1 MVGDAP
7 PIPFLAMDR
16 AQIARRVASKEI
28 LRRFFLEKGVRWHT
42 TEASDTH
49 GEFCSVAEWRTRHRG
64 EFEKWVAESMDVGQ
78 VSAVV
83 TARSRLLPSQV
94 QSWAEESLVS
104 SIDSA
109 VSMITR
115 NNSSLG
121 ECLADAGILPM
132 LGMPTRVREL
142 YLYVFENDPR
152 SQTFGKKTIDRDL
165 ELAITEFAPGSK
177 RVKDKRIFECNGFTP
192 TLIWNRS
199 SGRGHWAPQGNALE
213 RTKLILWCPEC
224 LYFEA
229 EGVTDSAGGCLRCG
243 CPVGDEHGTT
253 LLCNAAAPAG
263 FRVVNAPAA
272 AVGEDDEHG
281 VSTRSFLAVPATQF
295 EKSTNYSNAALE
307 SGFPEVFRVNDNR
320 RELFSVRA
328 GHGDENPIA
337 KGLRPNHGPYS
348 GQLIAAA
355 DGTEALG
362 IYASKKTDVLRIR
375 HTSVPLGI
383 QLDPIQGGPAV
394 RAAFYSAAE
403 LLKRAWALELDVDPE
418 EFDVPP
424 IEVVPLDVDP
434 WHRQGV
440 ITLADHHP
448 NGAGFVSELESRWR
462 TFLPRL
468 LRGETHYAR
477 RLLDPSK
484 HVRQCHRAC
493 YMCLRGYRN
502 RFIDGLLDW
511 RLAARGESRSYEG
524 STQSIRRTTLTRMAM
539 GTRETDQPPLW
550 IATSDLPTSPG
561 HPFYARLTTLLDGHH
576 FDRFVEGLCDR
587 FYAPVMGRPSLA
599 PGRYF
604 RLLLVGYF
612 EGIDSERG
620 MAWRATDSLAVR
632 SFLRLAVD
640 EAPPDH
646 STIAR
651 TRRLI
656 DLETHR
662 TVFTWVQ
669 QRLVEAGR
677 LTGKTIAI
685 DATTLEANAAM
696 RSIVRR
702 DTGESYQAFL
712 AGLATASGVETPTRE
727 GLARLD
733 RKRKKKTSNTDWTN
747 PHDPDAKVTKMK
759 DGRTHLAHKAEH
771 AVDMETGAIVAVTLQ
786 GADVGD
792 TTTIIETAI
801 AATEQVEDA
810 QANVDDRQSLEE
822 IVGDKGYHSNQTLID
837 LDAGGIRSYV
847 SEPDRGRR
855 DWSKDPEARAP
866 VYGNRRRMRGRR
878 GRRLMRQRGERIE
891 RSFAHLYD
899 TGGMRRTHLRGH
911 TNILK
916 RLLIHAGGFN
926 LGLVMRHLIGIG
938 TPRGLQG
945 RVAAVL
951 ATLGV
956 LMGVVRRRLTTIS
969 SSHRLIPA
977 VRGRLASLAT
987 FAVNSSAAITCTTG
1001 C

>member
-1 MVGDAP
+1 
-7 PIPFLAMDR
+7 
-16 AQIARRVASKEI
+16 
-28 LRRFFLEKGVRWHT
+28 
-42 TEASDTH
+42 
-49 GEFCSVAEWRTRHRG
+49 
-64 EFEKWVAESMDVGQ
+64 
-78 VSAVV
+78 
-83 TARSRLLPSQV
+83 
-94 QSWAEESLVS
+94 
-104 SIDSA
+104 
-109 VSMITR
+109 
-115 NNSSLG
+115 
-121 ECLADAGILPM
+121 
-132 LGMPTRVREL
+132 
-142 YLYVFENDPR
+142 
-152 SQTFGKKTIDRDL
+152 
-165 ELAITEFAPGSK
+165 
-177 RVKDKRIFECNGFTP
+177 
-192 TLIWNRS
+192 
-199 SGRGHWAPQGNALE
+199 
-213 RTKLILWCPEC
+213 
-224 LYFEA
+224 
-229 EGVTDSAGGCLRCG
+229 
-243 CPVGDEHGTT
+243 
-253 LLCNAAAPAG
+253 
-263 FRVVNAPAA
+263 
-272 AVGEDDEHG
+272 
-281 VSTRSFLAVPATQF
+281 
-295 EKSTNYSNAALE
+295 
-307 SGFPEVFRVNDNR
+307 
-320 RELFSVRA
+320 
-328 GHGDENPIA
+328 
-337 KGLRPNHGPYS
+337 
-348 GQLIAAA
+348 
-355 DGTEALG
+355 
-362 IYASKKTDVLRIR
+362 
-375 HTSVPLGI
+375 
-383 QLDPIQGGPAV
+383 
-394 RAAFYSAAE
+394 
-403 LLKRAWALELDVDPE
+403 
-418 EFDVPP
+418 
-424 IEVVPLDVDP
+424 
-434 WHRQGV
+434 
-440 ITLADHHP
+440 
-448 NGAGFVSELESRWR
+448 
-462 TFLPRL
+462 
-468 LRGETHYAR
+468 
-477 RLLDPSK
+477 
-484 HVRQCHRAC
+484 
-493 YMCLRGYRN
+493 
-502 RFIDGLLDW
+502 
-511 RLAARGESRSYEG
+511 
-524 STQSIRRTTLTRMAM
+524 M

-837 LDAGGIRSYV
+837 LDAVGIRSYV

-855 DWSKDPEARAP
+855 DWSKDPAARAP

-916 RLLIHAGGFN
+916 RLLHSCGWLQSRARHASSDRDRHAARAAGPRGRCSCDVRGAHGRRPTSAHHDFVVASTHPGRARSARVTGHVCRQLVSGEHLHHGLLGRLHPRGCSPLRGCVEGRTSRRRSGEGSGRSDRSVATPRSDAARMSDGGGRDPQHRSAGGWGGE
-926 LGLVMRHLIGIG
+926 LLVFQPRSTTSSIGPFQ
-938 TPRGLQG
+938 TRK
-945 RVAAVL
+945 R
-951 ATLGV
+951 
-956 LMGVVRRRLTTIS
+956 
-969 SSHRLIPA
+969 
-977 VRGRLASLAT
+977 
-987 FAVNSSAAITCTTG
+987 
-1001 C
+1001 